1 MLDKKELLA
10 DEKNLIPLDEAK
22 DFKEKNKGRYPKAK
36 AAKIVATLHK
46 EKKDKQALEALRKE
60 KGMEAITRQKVD
72 MWLGEYM
79 TNGGNGTKAVMSVF
93 GIESRSTAS
102 KIATQL
108 IKEVPNIYGDFLA
121 EKGMGLMKLLQI
133 AMEKA
138 ETDDDP
144 RWWDRLMKLTG
155 HMDIFTKEKPKEST
169 NVVNIIQAEQGILA
183 RYKVNDEL
191 EGEYSEKEER
201 DDGQ

>member
-1 MLDKKELLA
+1 MMLDKKELLA
-10 DEKNLIPLDEAK
+10 DEKNIIPLDEAK
-22 DFKEKNKGRYPKAK
+22 DFKAKNKGRYPKAK

-46 EKKDKQALEALRKE
+46 EKKDKQVLEAIRKE
-60 KGMEAITRQKVD
+60 KGIEAITRQKVD

-79 TNGGNGTKAVMSVF
+79 TNGGNGTRAAMAVF
-93 GIESRSTAS
+93 GIESRTVAAALS
-102 KIATQL
+102 QRL
-108 IKEVPNIYGDFLA
+108 IKEVPNIYGEFLA
-121 EKGMGLMKLLQI
+121 EKRMGLERLLQI
-133 AMEKA
+133 AVEKA

-155 HMDIFTKEKPKEST
+155 HMDIFAKEKPKEQT

-191 EGEYSEKEER
+191 EGEYSEREET
-201 DDGQ
+201 

>member
-1 MLDKKELLA
+1 MASLDKKELL
-10 DEKNLIPLDEAK
+10 EKGEFIPLDEAK
-22 DFKEKNKGRYPKAK
+22 DFKQKNKGRYPQAK

-46 EKKDKQALEALRKE
+46 EKKDKHALEVLRKE

-72 MWLGEYM
+72 MFLSEYM
-79 TNGGNGTKAVMSVF
+79 TNGGNGTKAVMAVF
-93 GIESRSTAS
+93 GIESRTTAS
-102 KIATQL
+102 ALATRL
-108 IKEVPNIYGDFLA
+108 IKEVPNIYGEFLA
-121 EKGMGLMKLLQI
+121 EKGMGLQKLLEI

-138 ETDDDP
+138 MTDDDP

-155 HMDIFTKEKPKEST
+155 HMDIFAKEKPKENT

-191 EGEYSEKEER
+191 EGEFSEKE
-201 DDGQ
+201 